1 MDASGLQIS
10 LSLVIAIV
18 SGVISAAGVWF
29 KLKGKV
35 ELQQLKIETMED
47 GLEIAQER
55 VTRLKAQVEANKEKN
70 ENAVS
75 ELKKE
80 INEMEIRIIKAIHEL
95 TTEINK
101 K

>member
-1 MDASGLQIS
+1 MYVVLDSYKKDLFE
-10 LSLVIAIV
+10 VE
-18 SGVISAAGVWF
+18 
-29 KLKGKV
+29 KLNNA
-35 ELQQLKIETMED
+35 L
-47 GLEIAQER
+47 LEN
-55 VTRLKAQVEANKEKN
+55 NKEKN